1 MANGDVFDLRSALS
15 AAHWDGSMNDI
26 GSYLGS
32 SVVNA
37 GQDLQVS
44 VHASNGASILQLTL
58 PGQEATALATFMQH
72 ALLH

>member
-1 MANGDVFDLRSALS
+1 MG
-15 AAHWDGSMNDI
+15 DI

-32 SVVNA
+32 SVVNG

-44 VHASNGASILQLTL
+44 VHASGGASILQLTL
-58 PGQEATALATFMQH
+58 PGQEAATLATFMQH